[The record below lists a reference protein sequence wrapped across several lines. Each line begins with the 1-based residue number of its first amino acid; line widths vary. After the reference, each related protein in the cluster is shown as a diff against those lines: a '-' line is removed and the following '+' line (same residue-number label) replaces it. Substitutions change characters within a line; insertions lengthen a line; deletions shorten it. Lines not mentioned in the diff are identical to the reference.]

1 MKSLKYFF
9 TIGILAASFG
19 LSAQVSNTKDTIIT
33 FKVFGNCEMCK
44 ERIEKA
50 AKGKG
55 IVKANWDID
64 TKILTLL
71 INVYQPLTT
80 SLIKAYKK

>member
-1 MKSLKYFF
+1 MKSFKYFF
-9 TIGILAASFG
+9 TIVILITSFD
-19 LSAQVSNTKDTIIT
+19 LTAQVDRDNDSTIA

-55 IVKANWDID
+55 VIKVNWDIH
-64 TKILTLL
+64 
-71 INVYQPLTT
+71 T
-80 SLIKAYKK
+80 SPQ